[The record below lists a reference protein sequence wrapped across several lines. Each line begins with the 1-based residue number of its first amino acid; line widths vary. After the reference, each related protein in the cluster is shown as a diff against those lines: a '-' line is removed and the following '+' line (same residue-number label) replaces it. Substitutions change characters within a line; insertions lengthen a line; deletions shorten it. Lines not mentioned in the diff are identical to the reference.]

1 MAQSQARTTTA
12 PQRTARPGNYAV
24 LRLPS
29 FSWYLLGATLSN
41 SAMWIQQVTL
51 SWLVYD
57 LTSSGTMLGTLNLVR
72 SFATLGL
79 APLAGVAIDRLS
91 RRALLL
97 ATNIWLFAISFGFG
111 IVLLAY
117 PDVIWPLFVFTLLG
131 GVAQAVSMPLSQ
143 TIVFSLV
150 PRSLAPSAVAL
161 VQTGWAVMRSL
172 GPAIGGFLI
181 LWFGPAGNFFVQ
193 AGAYALVIL
202 TIFKITFPPE
212 RPPVTTV
219 STTSSLREGLQYI
232 AHERTTRAFLL
243 MGWVL
248 PLLIIPNYSALPPIY
263 AKDVYGGGPETLGL
277 LLSAV
282 GVGGIAGGFVSAS
295 LGQLERRGLVQ
306 LAALFVMGLSL
317 IAFALSAT
325 LWVALFCLA
334 LSGFFEMIY
343 LTTNQTLLQLSIP
356 DELRGRVSGIV
367 SLNAGLFPI
376 GALIAGIG
384 ADLVGPQLVTI
395 LLSGSATALA
405 VIVYFASPT
414 IRDYRLSQAL
424 GEADPEATDEQ
435 AASGA

>member
-1 MAQSQARTTTA
+1 
-12 PQRTARPGNYAV
+12 
-24 LRLPS
+24 
-29 FSWYLLGATLSN
+29 
-41 SAMWIQQVTL
+41 
-51 SWLVYD
+51 
-57 LTSSGTMLGTLNLVR
+57 
-72 SFATLGL
+72 
-79 APLAGVAIDRLS
+79 
-91 RRALLL
+91 
-97 ATNIWLFAISFGFG
+97 
-111 IVLLAY
+111 
-117 PDVIWPLFVFTLLG
+117 
-131 GVAQAVSMPLSQ
+131 
-143 TIVFSLV
+143 
-150 PRSLAPSAVAL
+150 
-161 VQTGWAVMRSL
+161 
-172 GPAIGGFLI
+172 LI

-424 GEADPEATDEQ
+424 SEADPEATDEQ